1 MLNNDMRTIEPEE
14 IRLSVKLIR
23 TIFVETLRGKSLART
38 LMNYCLSD
46 FELTG
51 NIIELGSGSVRA
63 SYYRFIKFREPYN
76 LTHVDYYKTGPNYI
90 KMDLEKPFPV
100 EHDSFDWVMCF
111 NTLEHIYNFE
121 NVVKES
127 YRILKKGGLFIG
139 SAPFLYPFHPDPHD
153 YLRYSHEA
161 LLKMFEKENYICRRM
176 LYCGLGPFSTSIAH
190 WATFLPII
198 TRPWPI
204 LPGIFLD
211 AVFHKFS
218 KSSIMRYPLGYV
230 FAFEKPMD

>member
-1 MLNNDMRTIEPEE
+1 MRLPEE

-23 TIFVETLRGKSLART
+23 TIFTETLRGKSLART
-38 LMNYCLSD
+38 LMNYCLSE

-51 NIIELGSGSVRA
+51 DIIDLGSGSVRA
-63 SYYRFIKFREPYN
+63 SYYRFIKFKEPYN
-76 LTHVDYYKTGPNYI
+76 LTYADYYKTGTNFI
-90 KMDLEKPFPV
+90 KLDLEKPFPV

-139 SAPFLYPFHPDPHD
+139 STPFLYPFHPDPHD

-161 LLKMFEKENYICRRM
+161 LLKMFEEENYICRRM
-176 LYCGLGPFSTSIAH
+176 IYLGLGPFSTSIAQ
-190 WATFLPII
+190 WSTLLPTIA
-198 TRPWPI
+198 RPWPI
-204 LPGIFLD
+204 LSGVFLD
-211 AVFHKFS
+211 ALFHKFS
-218 KSSIMRYPLGYV
+218 KSSIMRYPLGYAFV
-230 FAFEKPMD
+230 FEKPED